1 MFIKYFKL
9 ILIISFFYQSPLYSK
24 SIALNNFNSHNF
36 SNYLSGIIAYE
47 NKDNSEALDF
57 FKSSKFLIGKHEP
70 YFERYIYSLVLENN
84 VKEAAKE
91 IKKNLDKNNSNF
103 FEAFLILSLDSLKKK
118 DFSESKGYLVQASEH
133 INNDRYA
140 AIIYETLNQYL
151 HLFKENEILETKK
164 NFGNLS
170 MITEVFQRCYLDDIN
185 IQKYFNIL
193 LDKNDGDYS
202 RYIFFNIHYLIKKKN
217 LKKLN

>member
-9 ILIISFFYQSPLYSK
+9 ILILVFFYQNPLYSK
-24 SIALNNFNSHNF
+24 SKTFNEFNSRYLA
-36 SNYLSGIIAYE
+36 NYFSGIIAYE

-118 DFSESKGYLVQASEH
+118 TLVKAKV
-133 INNDRYA
+133 
-140 AIIYETLNQYL
+140 T
-151 HLFKENEILETKK
+151 
-164 NFGNLS
+164 
-170 MITEVFQRCYLDDIN
+170 
-185 IQKYFNIL
+185 
-193 LDKNDGDYS
+193 
-202 RYIFFNIHYLIKKKN
+202 
-217 LKKLN
+217 